1 MRILAI
7 TPQGGTVMS
16 EESMEKGG
24 QGWRALGWLLLGA
37 MLGAALVAAF
47 LAYGQPEL
55 LLEQL
60 NLRYCG

>member
-1 MRILAI
+1 
-7 TPQGGTVMS
+7 MS
-16 EESMEKGG
+16 DEDIPREPGAPSRRVW
-24 QGWRALGWLLLGA
+24 QVLGWLLLGGI
-37 MLGAALVAAF
+37 LGGALLAAF